1 MIDKITIL
9 DFILIIFDVKRLVYN
24 VEHWRG
30 LGIVAVSAGPMHL
43 IKKVNFDV
51 TTKPANRLRA

>member
-24 VEHWRG
+24 VEH
-30 LGIVAVSAGPMHL
+30 
-43 IKKVNFDV
+43 
-51 TTKPANRLRA
+51 LRRMGF